1 MEDENENISKIVMK
15 IIEMVNNVGK
25 KIQEFQLILKQLN
38 NKDKNKIYEKN
49 ILSEITK
56 EEKSKLLN
64 LEKEIEQQII
74 IVTKFI
80 YNKKE
85 VPDNIF
91 NTISSLQIKFVDLIN
106 SYQNILEQN
115 IAGDLLKIS

>member
-38 NKDKNKIYEKN
+38 NKDKNKIGEKN

-64 LEKEIEQQII
+64 LEKKIE
-74 IVTKFI
+74 
-80 YNKKE
+80 
-85 VPDNIF
+85 
-91 NTISSLQIKFVDLIN
+91 
-106 SYQNILEQN
+106 
-115 IAGDLLKIS
+115 